1 MNDRRAAGNLLH
13 MSETQRNFVILGAIA
28 MLGLVFSGQFGVG
41 AGIAFTV
48 LNIAFAI
55 LIIWFLIMLYR
66 RNSGTIA
73 LMPATPRIVLQACGI
88 AIVGLLATLML
99 GVPLVPPTVFW
110 LLVFGCGFGIWWAW
124 QQRTTRW

>member
-1 MNDRRAAGNLLH
+1 
-13 MSETQRNFVILGAIA
+13 MSDTQRNFLILGAIA
-28 MLGLVFSGQFGVG
+28 LAGVLFSGAFGTG

-55 LIIWFLIMLYR
+55 LIIWFVISLYQ

-73 LMPATPRIVLQACGI
+73 QMPATPRLVLQSCGI
-88 AIVGLLATLML
+88 AIVALLATMFL
-99 GVPLVPPTVFW
+99 GIPLVPPAMFW

-124 QQRTTRW
+124 QQRTTKW